1 MQCAYEGS
9 PAITR
14 FQLSAEDRA
23 FPRFKQADC
32 GDFRLQH
39 LLTCSGETIS
49 LPVDK
54 HVVPALPYLATAP
67 NLRFRREGAFGLT
80 WLGGKDR
87 GRHGPWIPLNFIH
100 GKG

>member
-14 FQLSAEDRA
+14 FQLSSEDRA

-54 HVVPALPYLATAP
+54 HVVPALPYRATTP
-67 NLRFRREGAFGLT
+67 NLRFLLKGLSVLHGWAEKIGADT
-80 WLGGKDR
+80 
-87 GRHGPWIPLNFIH
+87 GPGFP
-100 GKG
+100 